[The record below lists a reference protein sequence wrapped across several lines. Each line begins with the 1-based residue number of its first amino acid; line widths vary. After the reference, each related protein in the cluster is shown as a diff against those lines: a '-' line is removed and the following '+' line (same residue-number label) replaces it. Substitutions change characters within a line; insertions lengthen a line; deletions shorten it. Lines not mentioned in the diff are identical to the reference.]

1 MLRTKGGWRG
11 GRLTCRLGP
20 GEAVDKGQLLEGL
33 GSPPHLPAY
42 ESSPYPEARLCTVV
56 RALDQTVMD
65 VQRQRVHMAGA
76 WGHQE
81 EV

>member
-1 MLRTKGGWRG
+1 M
-11 GRLTCRLGP
+11 
-20 GEAVDKGQLLEGL
+20 

-42 ESSPYPEARLCTVV
+42 ENSPYPEARLCTVV

-65 VQRQRVHMAGA
+65 VQSQRVHMAGA
-76 WGHQE
+76 WCHRE